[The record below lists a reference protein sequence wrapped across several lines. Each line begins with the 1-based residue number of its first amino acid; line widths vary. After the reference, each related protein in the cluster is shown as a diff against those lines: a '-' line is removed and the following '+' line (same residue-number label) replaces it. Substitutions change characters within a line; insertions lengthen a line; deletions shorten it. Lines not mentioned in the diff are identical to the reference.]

1 MTLPVNKTLPVNICV
16 VGLGGSGG
24 NTVTRFMERTDLQQ
38 YGENLRTIIANTD
51 ALAVEKA
58 QAQHRLVIG
67 RNITH
72 GQGAG
77 SQPLQGKLAAE
88 ENLEEIVELIGNP
101 DLVLLTCGLGGGT
114 GTGSLPVVANGLRKA
129 HPEMLIVSLVTIPFK
144 DEGVTRMANAMIG
157 LREIYDLSDM
167 TIVNSNDILVQ
178 LCPRLSLTSA
188 FKVQDRI
195 ISDFIE
201 GIIRLVTIAGI
212 FNVDFADFK
221 TVAEK
226 SGFGHIGFGY
236 GRTAEEAVETA
247 MDNRLLDYDFNM
259 AKAVLLNLECPKH
272 EEVEKIHKIT
282 SSISKKYKIRN
293 IRFGLKLL
301 DISHPRAMVVFAGVN
316 SGITRQL
323 CGVPIRR

>member
-1 MTLPVNKTLPVNICV
+1 MTLPVNICV

-38 YGENLRTIIANTD
+38 YGDNVRTVIANTD

-58 QAQHRLVIG
+58 QAQHKLVIG

-88 ENLEEIVELIGNP
+88 ENLEEIIKLIGNP
-101 DLVLLTCGLGGGT
+101 DMALLTCGLGGGT
-114 GTGSLPVVANGLRKA
+114 GTGSLPVVANALRKA
-129 HPEMLIVSLVTIPFK
+129 HPELLIVSLVTIPFK
-144 DEGVTRMANAMIG
+144 DEGLTRMANAMIG

-221 TVAEK
+221 TVAEE
-226 SGFGHIGFGY
+226 SGFGHIGFGN
-236 GRTAEEAVETA
+236 GKTPEEAVETA

-259 AKAVLLNLECPKH
+259 AKAVLLNIECPKH
-272 EEVEKIHKIT
+272 EEVEKIHKIA
-282 SSISKKYKIRN
+282 SNISKKYKIRN

-316 SGITRQL
+316 SGLTRQL